1 MDKNIVEQKSF
12 QERMKDRIRDDIGK
26 LMTDDELSEIVSR
39 SMEEIFFKPMTLKDG
54 FYTKETPPF
63 VHQLLKE
70 LLIVEVR
77 KAVSEYIADHKEDV
91 LKNIQEV
98 ISLGMGQVLV
108 NAIKLQFDNDLMK
121 FQNNLMTTIQ
131 A

>member
-1 MDKNIVEQKSF
+1 MTEIVEQKSF
-12 QERMKDRIRDDIGK
+12 QERMKDRIKDSIGE
-26 LMTDDELSEIVSR
+26 LMTDDELSKIVSR
-39 SMEEIFFKPMTLKDG
+39 SMEEIFFKPMTVKDG
-54 FYTKETPPF
+54 YHTRQEPPF

-70 LLIVEVR
+70 LLVVEVR

-91 LKNIQEV
+91 LKNIQET
-98 ISLGMGQVLV
+98 ISLGMGQALV
-108 NAIKLQFDNDLMK
+108 NAIKLQFSNDLLN